1 MVELM
6 AGRRLETGLG
16 AIGEQGGASAVGSRA
31 VQAGERATRRPGRA
45 EDGGGRGR
53 ASVRNGKE
61 KQGKQA
67 GTTSR
72 STGKVR
78 ARQTLVGKE
87 DFFFLGSKCTDKSNV
102 KKKSRDRGSRG

>member
-87 DFFFLGSKCTDKSNV
+87 DFFPREQMHG
-102 KKKSRDRGSRG
+102 